1 MTRDPPNPG
10 DNTGGR
16 RHERTAE
23 RGDALDHGALAL
35 LGILTICTYGSW
47 YYAFG
52 VLFDPIRED
61 TGWSEAALAASFSW
75 GTVLTGAGS
84 LFGGRMLDQLGTRT
98 VFLTAGGV
106 GGGAFL
112 AASAATDVVVF
123 AATAALGMGMF
134 GALGFYHVTMT
145 VAVRTNPGA
154 PTRAIA
160 VLTLWGALASAIFL
174 PLAAFIVERLDW
186 RTTMRILVASSIV
199 MFLACA
205 ALIREVDETPRHDP
219 PSLRRIVASMLVT
232 PASRAFTGAVAFG
245 GMAMATLL
253 VYQVPAMTAAGL
265 SLTTAAT
272 MAAVRGVFQ
281 LSGRLPIAAIVR
293 RVGIDRALLLAFG
306 ALASGGAILAVAGTI
321 PVAFAFAALAGFG
334 IGAFSPLQGMKSEE
348 LYPRATLGVAM
359 GFQGAVLM
367 LAGSIGP
374 VVTGVLS
381 EQTGD
386 RRWAAAMA
394 AGAAVVAG
402 SFVVRMRRLNAL
414 DG

>member
-1 MTRDPPNPG
+1 M
-10 DNTGGR
+10 
-16 RHERTAE
+16 AE
-23 RGDALDHGALAL
+23 RSDALDHGALAL
-35 LGILTICTYGSW
+35 LGILTICMYGSW

-52 VLFDPIRED
+52 VLLDPIRED

-75 GTVLTGAGS
+75 GTVLIGLGS
-84 LFGGRMLDQLGTRT
+84 LFGGRMLDRLGTRT
-98 VFLTAGGV
+98 VFLTAALL

-112 AASAATDVVVF
+112 AASTATDVAVF
-123 AATAALGMGMF
+123 AVTAALGMGLF

-154 PTRAIA
+154 PSRAIA

-186 RTTMRILVASSIV
+186 RVTMRILISAAVV
-199 MFLACA
+199 MLGACA
-205 ALIREVDETPRHDP
+205 ALTREVDHPPRHDP
-219 PSLRRIVASMLVT
+219 PPLRRIVVSMFVT
-232 PASRAFTGAVAFG
+232 PASRSFTGAVAFG
-245 GMAMATLL
+245 GMCMATLL

-272 MAAVRGVFQ
+272 MAAIRGLFQ
-281 LSGRLPIAAIVR
+281 LSGRLPIAALVR
-293 RVGIDRALLLAFG
+293 RLGTDRALVLAF
-306 ALASGGAILAVAGTI
+306 AAMASGGAILAVAGTI
-321 PVAFAFAALAGFG
+321 PVAFVFAAFAGFG

-348 LYPRATLGVAM
+348 LYDRATLGVAM

-381 EQTGD
+381 DQTGD
-386 RRWAAAMA
+386 RR
-394 AGAAVVAG
+394 GAAVLAASAG
-402 SFVVRMRRLNAL
+402 GIAAAVILPARSATPGRRHPPPPDTGVNTHP
-414 DG
+414 